1 MITKLI
7 VAAMSAALVIGT
19 ASATLAAPKSTK
31 QHAPREAT
39 VTTAPQSDN
48 PYHSSA
54 SRQTQTTQ
62 SVQHA
67 TIPEPTYFGLAR
79 GRDGD

>member
-39 VTTAPQSDN
+39 VTTAPQPDN
-48 PYHSSA
+48 PYYSSA
-54 SRQTQTTQ
+54 LHETPTTQ
-62 SVQHA
+62 PVREA
-67 TIPEPTYFGLAR
+67 IPEPQYFTHAT
-79 GRDGD
+79 GREAD